1 MKNPLSKEFFTLKK
15 VLLCVASLL
24 VVLCGIFAGLDHREF
39 AKEARLARLK
49 SGSPY
54 AAIIL
59 NSSGIQAQEYPLR
72 HALSY
77 GSIGEVKFLEPQEL
91 KDDTETAIIVLGDRP
106 LDDTMP
112 TVDMVYRVLKG
123 VELAK
128 KYPKAIVIM
137 SGGATKG
144 PTPEAQMMGLIAWSR
159 GVDPLRII
167 LEDKSQTT
175 DQNAQNIANIVGS
188 KIIRQVFV
196 ISERSRLEEV
206 GKIFQQYDKEFKNIQ
221 TVACDVTRDLIIE
234 QMERF
239 LVRHDDRVV
248 RGRLH
253 YVQRG
258 IKSKAFN
265 FVVIPAE

>member
-1 MKNPLSKEFFTLKK
+1 
-15 VLLCVASLL
+15 
-24 VVLCGIFAGLDHREF
+24 
-39 AKEARLARLK
+39 
-49 SGSPY
+49 
-54 AAIIL
+54 
-59 NSSGIQAQEYPLR
+59 
-72 HALSY
+72 
-77 GSIGEVKFLEPQEL
+77 
-91 KDDTETAIIVLGDRP
+91 
-106 LDDTMP
+106 
-112 TVDMVYRVLKG
+112 MVYRVLKG